1 MMSQDASNPVN
12 RVIVG
17 KYNADSDSVEY
28 GLLVRGADGQTI
40 MIDGNGVH
48 NAGITDGAVDNNK
61 VANDA
66 NIAGSKLDINSVVTE
81 INGSTEKI
89 SSTIVQVEI
98 KPCKCIWESRKTYW
112 MSTERH

>member
-1 MMSQDASNPVN
+1 
-12 RVIVG
+12 
-17 KYNADSDSVEY
+17 
-28 GLLVRGADGQTI
+28 
-40 MIDGNGVH
+40 MIDGDGVH

-66 NIAGSKLDINSVVTE
+66 NIAGSKLDINSVVPR
-81 INGSTEKI
+81 SMDLQKRFLPR
-89 SSTIVQVEI
+89 SYKWEI